1 MHTGRH
7 HHHYDLAV
15 DEHNVTGVDIHVHD
29 YSHDEYLI
37 DAAHDYDNEHPCTA
51 DDCPYRQHDDD
62 RSAPTPVTPDNRTGY
77 EHLDDGPHN
86 GID

>member
-1 MHTGRH
+1 MHSNGRH
-7 HHHYDLAV
+7 HHHYDHTIDHINYV
-15 DEHNVTGVDIHVHD
+15 GVDIHVHN
-29 YSHDEYLI
+29 YEHDSS
-37 DAAHDYDNEHPCTA
+37 DDYDLRTPCTA

-62 RSAPTPVTPDNRTGY
+62 RSAPTPVPPDNRTGY